1 MINMVSPYLPSVAT
15 VERVTKLTE
24 KERLFTVTPV
34 TDIDGLPVSFDPGQ
48 FFMAGLPGYG
58 EAPFSVAS
66 MPAASHVNGSE
77 TRSFDL
83 CIRAAGNLSNAM
95 HRIKKGDRIWLRGP
109 FGRGFK
115 TEELKGKDL
124 LFIAGGIGIV
134 PMRSLIKS
142 VVGTPG
148 LGGFGKMT
156 LICGAKTPDEILFQG
171 EMDEWKAA
179 GMDVRLTIDKP
190 HPAWKGSVGVVT
202 TLVPSLKLRPEKTVA
217 AIIGPP
223 VMYKFVILSLRKKLI
238 KDASILVSLERRMKC
253 GLGKCGHCQ
262 INSSYVCQEG
272 PVYRL
277 TELNDLPEAF

>member
-1 MINMVSPYLPSVAT
+1 MENIASPYLPVAAT
-15 VERVTKLTE
+15 VDRVTKLTE
-24 KERLFTVTPV
+24 KERLFTVTPFAQV
-34 TDIDGLPVSFDPGQ
+34 DGLQVNFDPGQ

-66 MPAASHVNGSE
+66 MPAASHVNGSIKK
-77 TRSFDL
+77 SFDL

-109 FGRGFK
+109 FGRGFN

-142 VVGTPG
+142 VAGQV
-148 LGGFGKMT
+148 GFGKMT
-156 LICGAKTPDEILFQG
+156 LICGAKTPEEILFQG

-190 HPAWKGSVGVVT
+190 SKGWKGSVGVVT
-202 TLVPSLKLRPEKTVA
+202 TLIPSLKLKPEKTVA

-223 VMYKFVILSLRKKLI
+223 VMYKFVILALRKKLI
-238 KDASILVSLERRMKC
+238 KDASMLVSLERRMKC

-277 TELNDLPEAF
+277 TELAGLPEAF

>member
-1 MINMVSPYLPSVAT
+1 M
-15 VERVTKLTE
+15 K
-24 KERLFTVTPV
+24 K
-34 TDIDGLPVSFDPGQ
+34 
-48 FFMAGLPGYG
+48 
-58 EAPFSVAS
+58 
-66 MPAASHVNGSE
+66 
-77 TRSFDL
+77 FDL
-83 CIRAAGNLSNAM
+83 CMGRRQPLERHAQGCN
-95 HRIKKGDRIWLRGP
+95 GDATRLRG
-109 FGRGFK
+109 RSAGF
-115 TEELKGKDL
+115 TPEELKGKDL

-142 VVGTPG
+142 VVG
-148 LGGFGKMT
+148 LEGFGKMT
-156 LICGAKTPDEILFQG
+156 LVCGAKTPEEILFQG

-190 HPAWKGSVGVVT
+190 SKGWKGGVGVVT
-202 TLVPSLKLRPEKTVA
+202 TLIPSLKLKPEKTVA

-277 TELNDLPEAF
+277 DELKNLPEAL